1 MNAKREES
9 VIYRLENTLFNLL
22 VQENYSALE
31 KEKLR
36 FGIQIVLSELIK
48 LLIIYLA
55 AILLDCVLP
64 TFITHLAFL
73 ILRQVC
79 LGYHF
84 NGLFTCIVWSII
96 TFPVAVKCLMELHHH
111 LNFSSATLYVIFCIF
126 LLMVYL
132 LAPKG
137 TVNQPIINEKHCRF
151 LRKKMCFRM
160 LLLIGVFFFSSVEI
174 KLLISYGVLIEVIM
188 LTLQTT
194 IKGDVSNE

>member
-1 MNAKREES
+1 M
-9 VIYRLENTLFNLL
+9 FNLL
-22 VQENYSALE
+22 VQENYSVLE

-48 LLIIYLA
+48 LLIIYVI

-79 LGYHF
+79 FGYHF
-84 NGLFTCIVWSII
+84 KGLLTCIAWSII
-96 TFPVAVKCLMELHHH
+96 TFPVAIKCLIELHHQ
-111 LNFSSATLYVIFCIF
+111 LNFSDATLYVIFCTF
-126 LLMVYL
+126 LLAVYL

-137 TVNQPIINEKHCRF
+137 TVNQPIINEKHRRF

-160 LLLIGVFFFSSVEI
+160 LLLIGVFCFSSVEI

-188 LTLQTT
+188 LTLQPTL
-194 IKGDVSNE
+194 KGDPSNE